1 MFLIYLHTYVH
12 EKLAGNSN
20 FANVK
25 LEELSAKYTKSQSL
39 LQLGE
44 AIAQKNGNNTIKV
57 TGVQGSAAAVILSA
71 LWKKA
76 GNAARY
82 LCVLND
88 EDEAGYFFQD
98 FKALCGGCND
108 VMFYPSSYRLKGSK
122 YVPDDGNGILRTEA
136 LGKIVADDS
145 HIAIITYPE
154 ALAEK
159 VSDGRTLAE
168 YSMKVA
174 KGDVIDISEL
184 ETQLTQWGFKSV
196 DYVYQPG
203 EFALRGS
210 IVDIFSFTSDNPFRL
225 DFFGDEIDSIRTF
238 DIRSQLSIEPQ
249 DSVIIAPQAKASGNG
264 GVSLMQLL
272 PEKTLY
278 VVKDTQFVSERI
290 DATAEKIIAAKS
302 MEQQTPDNSL
312 FVSGKDFIESI
323 NSHKSIEFENAKKK
337 TAGNTVAF
345 NTHLQPMFHK
355 NFDLAKNTFESYTN
369 KNYEVF
375 VAADNAKQLERLKSI
390 FTDLNSK
397 ATFSPLSGTIHKG
410 FADDDLKLCIFTD
423 HEIFDRFHRY
433 NFHNNST
440 QNGHVAL
447 TLKEIGELR
456 VGDYVVHVDHG
467 VGKFAGLVNMHS
479 GNAAQEMIKLT
490 YANDDVVLVSI
501 NSLHKLSKYRGKEGE
516 APHLNHLGT
525 GAWQRLKD
533 RTKKKIKDIARD
545 LIKLYSER
553 LQKEGFQFSADNY
566 LQHELEASFI
576 YEDTP
581 DQLKA
586 TLAVKADMEKARPM
600 DRLICGDVGFGK
612 TEIAIRAAFKAACDG
627 KQTAVMV
634 PTTLLAFQHFK
645 TFSERLKNFPVRV
658 DYLSRS
664 RSAAQ
669 TKQVLKDLSDGK
681 IDIIIGT
688 HKLVG
693 RNVKFKDLG
702 LLIIDEEQKFGV
714 AVKEKLR
721 QMKVNVDTLTL
732 TATPIPRTLQF
743 SFMGA
748 RDLSVIQTPPPNR
761 YPIETQ
767 VCTFSENTIADAIN
781 FEMRRSG
788 QVFFVCNRISRL
800 PDIANFIHRII
811 PEARIAIGH
820 GQMPPEQL
828 ENTIIDFINYDYDIL
843 LSTTIVEN
851 GVDIPNVNTIIIDGA
866 QNFGLSDL
874 HQMRG
879 RVGRSNK
886 KAYCYLLAPPLSSL
900 PNDSRRRLEAI
911 ENFSDLGNGIN
922 IAMQDLDIRG
932 AGNLLGAE
940 QSGFIADLGYET
952 YQKIL
957 NEAVSELKAKEFSSL
972 YEEDM
977 KDSNNDH
984 GDYFVEECV
993 IESDLAMFFPE
1004 QFVPGSSERISLY
1017 RELDSIESDEE
1028 LSAYR
1033 KRLEDRFGALPP
1045 QAEELMN
1052 VVSLRQKGHKLGI
1065 ERIILKNGLMLLYFV
1080 SDNES
1085 VYYKSSTFEKV
1096 IGYAMRH
1103 IHTCK
1108 LEEIKSKR
1116 RMLIQ
1121 NIKSVAS
1128 ATSVLDEII
1137 QNGSKTP

>member
-1 MFLIYLHTYVH
+1 M
-12 EKLAGNSN
+12 
-20 FANVK
+20 K
-25 LEELSAKYTKSQSL
+25 LEELSAKYTKNQSL

-44 AIAQKNGNNTIKV
+44 AIAQKDGNNTIKV
-57 TGVQGSAAAVILSA
+57 TGVRGSAAAVILSA

-108 VMFYPSSYRLKGSK
+108 IMFYPSSYRLKGSK
-122 YVPDDGNGILRTEA
+122 YVSDDGNGILRTEA
-136 LGKIVADDS
+136 LGKIVANDS
-145 HIAIITYPE
+145 RIAIVTYPE

-168 YSMKVA
+168 YSMKVG

-249 DSVIIAPQAKASGNG
+249 DSVIIAPQAKASGNR

-290 DATAEKIIAAKS
+290 DATAEKIIAVKS

-323 NSHKSIEFENAKKK
+323 NSHKSIKLESAKTK

-345 NTHLQPMFHK
+345 STHLQPMFHK

-516 APHLNHLGT
+516 APRLNHLGT

-669 TKQVLKDLSDGK
+669 TKKVLKDLSDGK

-800 PDIANFIHRII
+800 PDIANFIHRLI

-911 ENFSDLGNGIN
+911 ENFSDLGSGIN

>member
-1 MFLIYLHTYVH
+1 M
-12 EKLAGNSN
+12 
-20 FANVK
+20 K

-44 AIAQKNGNNTIKV
+44 AIAKKDGNNTIKV

-76 GNAARY
+76 GNAARF

-145 HIAIITYPE
+145 RIAIVTYPE

-278 VVKDTQFVSERI
+278 VVKYTQFVSERI

-345 NTHLQPMFHK
+345 STHLQPMFHK

-516 APHLNHLGT
+516 APRLNHLGT

-800 PDIANFIHRII
+800 PDIANFIHRLI

-911 ENFSDLGNGIN
+911 ESFSDLGSGIN